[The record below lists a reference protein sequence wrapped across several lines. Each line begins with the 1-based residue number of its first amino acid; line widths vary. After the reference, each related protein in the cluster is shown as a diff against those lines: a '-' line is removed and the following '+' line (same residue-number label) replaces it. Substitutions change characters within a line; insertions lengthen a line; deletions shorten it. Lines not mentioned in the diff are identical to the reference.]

1 VDIAKGGGVAPVS
14 IARLV
19 QELEKLHDEMQAGKL
34 KSSEYDQRLAR
45 LVREL
50 RELGLDA
57 DRTETIAAL
66 DDAQRRGVITPA
78 GREHLDKRLGL
89 A

>member
-1 VDIAKGGGVAPVS
+1 MGIEKGGGVPPVS

-19 QELEKLHDEMQAGKL
+19 QELEKLHDEMQAGHL

-57 DRTETIAAL
+57 DRAETTAAL